1 MQVILFETVQNLGSI
16 GDTVNVKPGFA
27 RNYLI
32 PQGKAVP
39 ATPEALAAVEARRVE
54 LVTQEDEARV
64 AAQAKAE
71 QLDGMSVTIAG
82 KAGEEGKLFGSVGT
96 VDIVEAVGESGV
108 EVTRHEVLLPDGA
121 LRQVGEY
128 DIQVRFHTDV
138 HAQIKVNVV
147 GEGQEV

>member
-1 MQVILFETVQNLGSI
+1 M
-16 GDTVNVKPGFA
+16 
-27 RNYLI
+27 
-32 PQGKAVP
+32 
-39 ATPEALAAVEARRVE
+39 
-54 LVTQEDEARV
+54 
-64 AAQAKAE
+64 
-71 QLDGMSVTIAG
+71 
-82 KAGEEGKLFGSVGT
+82 
-96 VDIVEAVGESGV
+96 

>member
-1 MQVILFETVQNLGSI
+1 MEVILFETVQNLGSI

-32 PQGKAVP
+32 PQGKAMP
-39 ATPEALAAVEARRVE
+39 ATREALAAVEARRAD
-54 LVTQEDEARV
+54 LDRQDLQARD

-71 QLDGMSVTIAG
+71 KLEGMSVTVAR

-96 VDIVEAVGESGV
+96 ADLVQVIAESGV
-108 EVTRHEVLLPDGA
+108 EVTRHEVLLPEGP

-128 DIQVRFHTDV
+128 DIQIRLHTDV
-138 HAQIKVNVV
+138 QTQIKVEVV
-147 GEGQEV
+147 GED